1 MKVLIPY
8 VDVGNGSISANTVSG
23 GTELFSR
30 LIAENFDTT
39 VINIPWETT
48 VADNRKL
55 RIQIRNLI
63 EEHKIDLI
71 LSNNIKAIC
80 FYALRKM
87 GTPIM
92 HMTHTNYGL
101 FTANETLAKM
111 IGLGHSVFAVS
122 QFNKNYFDER
132 SQRMK
137 QPTVEFSGILNP
149 AYCQYDLPV
158 ITNPQKKIITVGRSN
173 SYKTPFIVHN
183 MVKKTEYDAEVITSV
198 GVDKDSIEYY
208 ERNKHL
214 PHLMKVPHQEVI
226 ERIADS
232 TALVMTCHKE
242 TFGITALE
250 ALSVGTPLIIR
261 TDITGTHASAEI
273 AAHETHRVLVRKNTE
288 TNDAIIALSKVDR
301 LSIKQM
307 THEKHSKTQW
317 VTNYQNAFDLTVEK
331 YKKEGR
337 GNSFS
342 KNFFTF

>member
-1 MKVLIPY
+1 MKILMPY
-8 VDVGNGSISANTVSG
+8 VDVGNGSITEKTVSG

-30 LIAENFDTT
+30 LIAQNFDT
-39 VINIPWETT
+39 VVVNIPWETT
-48 VADNRKL
+48 VADNKKL

-71 LSNNIKAIC
+71 LSSNIKAIC

-87 GTPIM
+87 GIPIM
-92 HMTHTNYGL
+92 HLTHTNYGL

-137 QPTVEFSGILNP
+137 QPIVEFSGILNP

-158 ITNPQKKIITVGRSN
+158 NTNPQKKIITVSRSN

-183 MVKKTEYDAEVITSV
+183 MVKKTGYDAEIITSV

-214 PHLMKVPHQEVI
+214 PHLLKVPHGEVM
-226 ERIADS
+226 ERVADS

-250 ALSVGTPLIIR
+250 ALSVGTPLIVR

-273 AAHETHRVLVRKNTE
+273 AADESHRVLIRKNTE
-288 TNDAIIALSKVDR
+288 TGDAINALSKVDR
-301 LSIKQM
+301 LSIKEM
-307 THEKHSKTQW
+307 THEKHSKDKW
-317 VTNYQNAFDLTVEK
+317 VANYQNAFDSTVEK
-331 YKKEGR
+331 YKKEGCD
-337 GNSFS
+337 NSFS